1 MGLWTRG
8 DIRGCSGVSE
18 TGTARTSSTGTVGI
32 SGTEG
37 ETGIGQ
43 GTVEMGEKV
52 IVGGGVITKVG
63 EVIGGTAE
71 EGTGSALE
79 PAANADRI

>member
-1 MGLWTRG
+1 M
-8 DIRGCSGVSE
+8 
-18 TGTARTSSTGTVGI
+18 SSTGTVGI

-43 GTVEMGEKV
+43 GIVEMGEKA
-52 IVGGGVITKVG
+52 IVEGGVITKGG
-63 EVIGGTAE
+63 EVIGGTAG
-71 EGTGSALE
+71 EGAGSALE